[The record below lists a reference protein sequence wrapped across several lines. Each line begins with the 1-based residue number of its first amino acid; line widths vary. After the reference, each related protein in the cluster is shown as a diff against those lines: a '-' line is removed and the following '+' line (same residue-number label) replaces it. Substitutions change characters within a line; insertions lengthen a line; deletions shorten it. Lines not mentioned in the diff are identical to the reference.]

1 MFVVLSR
8 LQTPLP
14 ALFPPHVLSLASIY
28 FLSLLPSSPL
38 PPLPQTP
45 HPWIYLFEATSLEEI
60 RIVCSWLKMLYDQQD
75 GIASRVREEWGGLVE
90 LKGKYEVRKW
100 LEERQQHQNGT
111 EDAQGTTLIQE
122 QQPKM

>member
-1 MFVVLSR
+1 M
-8 LQTPLP
+8 
-14 ALFPPHVLSLASIY
+14 
-28 FLSLLPSSPL
+28 
-38 PPLPQTP
+38 P